1 MAAVYKWVKQT
12 NTSVDTAFTT
22 MQQDITIV
30 EIRLMKLQDKTI
42 PLITASTIYTIWPI
56 KCDIITP
63 LLIVLL

>member
-12 NTSVDTAFTT
+12 NKSVDTAFTT

-42 PLITASTIYTIWPI
+42 PLITASTIYTI
-56 KCDIITP
+56 
-63 LLIVLL
+63 